1 MTLTISTD
9 TPTSK
14 LSQAD
19 HKLFKGTAA
28 EVRPWMSD
36 REILASIG
44 CDFNV
49 IRMPAMSP
57 YGRAYTDCQL
67 WLRDDNQDLLGFFG
81 TKRQIIQPSVFLDYF
96 RAFCDASDKAISLD
110 VVGSFNK
117 GRSIYMA
124 AKLSGNTGALLD
136 SAQGGAYGSGGGLA
150 ISRAGHS
157 AYIPSEDRTDHWLV
171 LSESFGEALRPRV
184 SVIANEL
191 VCSNGLARKVTEC
204 QVKLSHTQ
212 SMSKEVVHAVLEH
225 AVRQCKA
232 YDRMKQRLIET
243 PISMETAAH
252 ALRQYF
258 GNDDGTGRLAQ
269 RLEQIYRHELIGSE
283 LETRG
288 ANAWRLASAVTQYT
302 SHERIG
308 NSESVFRSQLEGA
321 RARTA
326 SGFIAFLES
335 QFSGSPELA
344 LA

>member
-1 MTLTISTD
+1 MTTTISSQTL
-9 TPTSK
+9 TSK
-14 LSQAD
+14 LSKAD

-28 EVRPWMSD
+28 EVHSWMND

-49 IRMPAMSP
+49 IRMPAGSP
-57 YGRAYTDCQL
+57 CGRTYEDCQL
-67 WLRDDNQDLLGFFG
+67 WLRDDNHDLLGFFG
-81 TKRQIIQPSVFLDYF
+81 TKRQIIQPSLFIDYF

-110 VVGSFNK
+110 VVGSYNK
-117 GRSIYMA
+117 GRSLYMA
-124 AKLSGNTGALLD
+124 AKLSGNNGALLGD
-136 SAQGGAYGSGGGLA
+136 GGLG
-150 ISRAGHS
+150 ISRQGHS
-157 AYIPSEDRTDHWLV
+157 AYIDSEDRTDHWLV

-191 VCSNGLARKVTEC
+191 ICANGLARKVTEC

-212 SMSKEVVHAVLEH
+212 AMSKDIVHAVLDH

-232 YDRMKQRLIET
+232 YDRMKERLIET
-243 PISMETAAH
+243 PISMETAAA
-252 ALRQYF
+252 ALHQYF
-258 GNDDGTGRLAQ
+258 GNEQGTGRLAQ

-283 LETRG
+283 LDTRG

-321 RARTA
+321 RSRTA
-326 SGFIAFLES
+326 SGFIEFLES
-335 QFSGSPELA
+335 QFTSESA
-344 LA
+344 LACA

>member
-1 MTLTISTD
+1 MTTATQ
-9 TPTSK
+9 TQTQTSK
-14 LSQAD
+14 LTKAD

-28 EVRPWMSD
+28 EVHSWMSD
-36 REILASIG
+36 QEILASIG
-44 CDFNV
+44 CNFNV
-49 IRMPAMSP
+49 IRTPAMGP
-57 YGRAYTDCQL
+57 GGRSYADCQL

-81 TKRQIIQPSVFLDYF
+81 TKRQVIQPSLFIDYF

-124 AKLSGNTGALLD
+124 AKLSGNNGALLGN
-136 SAQGGAYGSGGGLA
+136 GGMD
-150 ISRAGHS
+150 ISRRGHS
-157 AYIPSEDRTDHWLV
+157 AYISSEDRTDHWLI

-191 VCSNGLARKVTEC
+191 ICANGLARKVTEC

-212 SMSKEVVHAVLEH
+212 AMSKDIVHAVLEH
-225 AVRQCKA
+225 AVRQCHA
-232 YDRMKQRLIET
+232 YDRMKERLIET
-243 PISMETAAH
+243 PISMDTAAA
-252 ALRQYF
+252 ALHQFF
-258 GNDDGTGRLAQ
+258 GNEQGTGRLAQ

-288 ANAWRLASAVTQYT
+288 ANAWRLVSAVTQYT

-308 NSESVFRSQLEGA
+308 NSEAVFRSQLEGA

-326 SGFIAFLES
+326 SGFIEHLLSHA
-335 QFSGSPELA
+335 
-344 LA
+344 